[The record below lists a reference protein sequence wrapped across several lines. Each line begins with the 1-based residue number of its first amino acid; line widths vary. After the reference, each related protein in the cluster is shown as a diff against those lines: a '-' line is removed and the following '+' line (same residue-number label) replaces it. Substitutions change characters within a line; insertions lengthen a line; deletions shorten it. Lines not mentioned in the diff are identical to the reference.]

1 MERLSDIEARI
12 GSFAQL
18 EDVIGVMR
26 SLAASRVQQAQD
38 ALPAIRSYSDT
49 IGTAI
54 ARAESVLPAQD
65 QRARQRPGAI
75 RGLILFCGEHGFCGP
90 FNEKLI
96 ESVAGAPRGTELY
109 IVGTRGALLAQE
121 RKLAVVW
128 SAPMA
133 TGIGMVTSVAHM
145 VAEALYER
153 FSRGGMANVTMVFAR
168 YASHGHSSIE
178 REVLLPLDR
187 GRFRRLLTTPAPLS
201 NLAPGVL
208 IDRLIGEYF
217 FAQLVRGATESFAS
231 ENAARVALTQSARHA
246 IEERLQTLAGQR
258 RQLRQQ
264 EITNEILE
272 VIGGSE
278 ALAKTGRV

>member
-1 MERLSDIEARI
+1 MERLSEIEARI
-12 GSFAQL
+12 GSFTQL

-38 ALPAIRSYSDT
+38 ALPAIRSYSET
-49 IGTAI
+49 IGAAI
-54 ARAESVLPAQD
+54 ARAESVLPAPSPRPLQD
-65 QRARQRPGAI
+65 RSAV
-75 RGLILFCGEHGFCGP
+75 RGVVLFCGEHGFCGP

-96 ESVAGAPRGTELY
+96 ESVADSPGGTELY

-121 RKLAVVW
+121 RKIAVAW

-133 TGIGMVTSVAHM
+133 TSIGMLTSVAHV

-153 FSRGGMANVTMVFAR
+153 FSRGGMANLAMVFAR
-168 YASHGHSSIE
+168 YTSHGHSSIE

-187 GRFRRLLTTPAPLS
+187 GRFRRFLTRPAPLS
-201 NLAPGVL
+201 NLAPEVL

-217 FAQLVRGATESFAS
+217 FAQLVRGAAECFAS

-246 IEERLQTLAGQR
+246 IEEKLEDLTGQR

-272 VIGGSE
+272 VISGSE
-278 ALAKTGRV
+278 ALAKRD